1 MPKKVAVSACLLGH
15 KCRYD
20 GGHRKESSLDL
31 EGCEVIPFC
40 PEEKVLGTPR
50 QTCDLYE
57 GRMIGNESGEDVSEA
72 IEAQAIALAQSHPDI
87 KEVYLKSKSPSCA
100 LASAREYDKD
110 GKLVRSDATGIFAKK
125 LKELLPEATFYE
137 KEGK

>member
-20 GGHRKESSLDL
+20 GGHRKDSTLDL
-31 EGCEVIPFC
+31 TGCEVIAFC

-57 GRMIGNESGEDVSEA
+57 GRMIGKESGEDVTEA
-72 IEAQAIALAQSHPDI
+72 IEAQAVELVQAHPDI
-87 KEVYLKSKSPSCA
+87 DEVYFKSKSPSCA
-100 LASAREYDKD
+100 LASAREYDKE
-110 GKLVRSDATGIFAKK
+110 GRLVRSDATGIFAKK
-125 LKELLPEATFYE
+125 LKELLPNATFHE

>member
-1 MPKKVAVSACLLGH
+1 MSACLLGY

-20 GGHRKESSLDL
+20 GGHRKDCTLDL
-31 EGCEVIPFC
+31 TGCEVIPFC

-50 QTCDLYE
+50 QTCDLRE
-57 GRMIGNESGEDVSEA
+57 GRMVGNKNGEDVTEA
-72 IEAQAIALAQSHPDI
+72 IEAQAIALVKAHPDI
-87 KEVYLKSKSPSCA
+87 DEVYLKSKSPSCA

-110 GKLVRSDATGIFAKK
+110 GKLVRQDATGIFAKK
-125 LKELLPEATFYE
+125 LKELLPQATFYE